1 MANFDF
7 RSRGLPIGSGPVE
20 AACKTIVK
28 AHLYSSGMPWNLP
41 GGQHVL
47 NLRVMRK
54 SNRWETAWKYYI
66 NYKMINV
73 NRPWGKLHPIIQ
85 VIIFT

>member
-1 MANFDF
+1 MAYFDF
-7 RSRGLPIGSGPVE
+7 RSRGLLIGSGPVE

-28 AHLYSSGMPWNLP
+28 ARLCGSGMRWGLP

-54 SNRWETAWKYYI
+54 SNRWETSWKYYI
-66 NYKMINV
+66 IYKNINV
-73 NRPWGKLHPIIQ
+73 
-85 VIIFT
+85 